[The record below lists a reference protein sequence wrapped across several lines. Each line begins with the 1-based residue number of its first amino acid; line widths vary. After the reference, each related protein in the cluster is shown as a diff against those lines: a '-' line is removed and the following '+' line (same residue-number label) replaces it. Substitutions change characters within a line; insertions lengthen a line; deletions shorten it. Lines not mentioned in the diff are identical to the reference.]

1 MAKKKLKTDG
11 IFFSGKNAEDVTGSQ
26 AFIRFGDSQILLE
39 CGLHQSRSNSYL
51 DSYKIN
57 SEKFKFKPSEIDFVF
72 INHAHIDHC
81 GLIPRLVKEGFRGK
95 IITTRNTALIMK
107 PLLFNS
113 CAIIQD
119 EARVLSKR
127 FGRNYVPLYEE
138 DDVRRALSLIE
149 VHDQYNYL
157 YHLSDTV
164 SFKWMKNSHCV
175 GAAQLH
181 LELSYG
187 SKKRKVLYTSDIGAL
202 NTKNHYLVNTEIP
215 ADFYDVAIQESTYG
229 LSSRE
234 AKKPR
239 AFDVEHLRT
248 AINTVL
254 ERKGTVILPCFSF
267 SRTQEMLTVLYE
279 LYGNDA
285 AFNYRVIIDS
295 MLSCE
300 ICNLYDSLLDGSD
313 LQKWNDV
320 STWKNVQ
327 FISEKDDSRA
337 AISDR
342 SPKIVVSSSGFC
354 TNGRVVNWL
363 KQYLPDK
370 NSMIIFSGY
379 AGDNK
384 TYLSYRIK
392 NFREHKTISINKEK
406 IANHA
411 DCITLSTFSSH
422 ANHSDLVKFG
432 SSLNTNKLILVH
444 GSDEGK
450 NCLAEKLRE
459 AISKNNKSY
468 RVICSTKDLVVHL

>member
-1 MAKKKLKTDG
+1 MAKKKLKNNG
-11 IFFSGKNAEDVTGSQ
+11 IYFTGKSSEGVTGSQ
-26 AFIRFGDSQILLE
+26 YYIIFGETKCLLE
-39 CGLHQSRSNSYL
+39 CGLYQSKGNDYL
-51 DSYKIN
+51 DSYKVN
-57 SEKFKFKPSEIDFVF
+57 SEKFKFKPEDIDYVF
-72 INHAHIDHC
+72 INHSHIDHIG
-81 GLIPRLVKEGFRGK
+81 GLPRLVKEGFRGK
-95 IITTRNTALIMK
+95 IIATRNTALIMK

-127 FGRNYVPLYEE
+127 FGRNYAPLYEE

-149 VHDQYNYL
+149 VYDQYDYL
-157 YHLSDTV
+157 YNLSDTV
-164 SFKWMKNSHCV
+164 SFKWLKNSHCV
-175 GAAQLH
+175 GSAQLH
-181 LELSYG
+181 LELNDG

-202 NTKNHYLVNTEIP
+202 NTKNHYLLNTEIP

-234 AKKPR
+234 SKKSR
-239 AFDVEHLRT
+239 EFDVEHLRT

-267 SRTQEMLTVLYE
+267 SRTQEILTTLYE
-279 LYGNDA
+279 LYGNDPE
-285 AFNYRVIIDS
+285 FKCRIIVDS
-295 MLSCE
+295 MLSCD
-300 ICNLYDSLLDGSD
+300 ICNLYDSLLYGSD
-313 LQKWNDV
+313 LQKWNNV
-320 STWKNVQ
+320 STWENIQ

-337 AISDR
+337 AIADK

-370 NSMIIFSGY
+370 NSMVIFSGY

-406 IANHA
+406 IANRA

-422 ANHSDLVKFG
+422 ASHSDLVKFG

-444 GSDEGK
+444 GSEEGK

-468 RVICSTKDLVVHL
+468 RVICATKDFMVHL